1 MISRTRA
8 FRLVPLVS
16 ATLLIGGA
24 FSATAQVDDR
34 NRARGLSAIGDA
46 PPPAVGQTGLPP
58 APKAV
63 QGVSEE
69 PAPSTVGLAKSGP
82 DGSTVIVAP
91 RPCGVVAHETD
102 GVTTCIGIPAR

>member
-8 FRLVPLVS
+8 FRLVALMS
-16 ATLLIGGA
+16 AALLIGSS

-34 NRARGLSAIGDA
+34 NGVHGVPA

-58 APKAV
+58 ARKAV

-82 DGSTVIVAP
+82 NGSTVIVAP

>member
-1 MISRTRA
+1 MTSRTRA

-16 ATLLIGGA
+16 AALLIGA

-34 NRARGLSAIGDA
+34 NGARGVPAIGDA

-63 QGVSEE
+63 QGVSGE
-69 PAPSTVGLAKSGP
+69 PAPSTVGLAKSRR

-91 RPCGVVAHETD
+91 RPCGIAAHETD
-102 GVTTCIGIPAR
+102 GVTTCIGIPTR

>member
-16 ATLLIGGA
+16 AALLIGSA
-24 FSATAQVDDR
+24 FSAMAQVDER
-34 NRARGLSAIGDA
+34 NGARGVPVIGDA
-46 PPPAVGQTGLPP
+46 PPPVVEQTGLPS

-69 PAPSTVGLAKSGP
+69 PAPSTTGLAKSAP

-91 RPCGVVAHETD
+91 RPCGIVAHETD